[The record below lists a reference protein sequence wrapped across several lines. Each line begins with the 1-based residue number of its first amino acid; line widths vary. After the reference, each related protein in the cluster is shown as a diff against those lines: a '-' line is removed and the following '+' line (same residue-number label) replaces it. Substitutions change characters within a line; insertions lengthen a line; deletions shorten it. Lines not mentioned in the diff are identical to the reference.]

1 MGEAGCKVILVA
13 YERALAEGCPVVGLW
28 HSGGARLREGV
39 VSLHAVGE
47 VFAIM
52 TRASG
57 KVPQIS
63 VVLGPA
69 AGGAAYGPALTDV
82 VILGPEGRVFVTG
95 PDVVRS
101 VTGEDVDA
109 LRLGGP
115 EPHGRRSGVVHV
127 VADDP
132 GGRLPRGAPAGGP
145 ARRPARDRR
154 RSRTATWRLTCP
166 SRASVPTTCTRSSR
180 RCSTTST
187 SLELH
192 PKWAPNVTTT
202 LGRLG
207 GRTVGVIANNPMR
220 LGGCLDSASAE
231 KAARFVRMCDA
242 FGVPL
247 VVVVDVPG
255 YLPGVGQE
263 WDGVVRR
270 GAKLLHA
277 FAEATVPRVTLV
289 TRKAYGGAYIAMN
302 SRSLGATRVFAWPG
316 AEVAVMG
323 AVAAVRILHRRRLAE
338 VPEDVRGAGRA
349 GARGRARAAGRRPR
363 AARRRSGSSTR
374 WSSRRRPG
382 RRSRTRSSPRPSTVA
397 AATTATSRSR
407 GLAQTTWW
415 SQRTGAPSPAY
426 RNGSSSSS
434 HAAPSRP
441 AISSS
446 TVTPGSLRRPGQRG
460 AQPVLADQDV
470 AVHADG
476 GAEEAEVRGAGV
488 ALALAAGAGLLGDLE
503 ADQPPVAQRGGHRG
517 GRAGLALPGQLGTH
531 RARCGRLAGP
541 VERDAGAENP
551 ADGPLDVR
559 AQRRRGGV
567 DVDNTASRHRDP
579 PSQGARCAFPSGLT
593 GRTDPCRCA
602 APIMTHPPHQHQG
615 TRAYR

>member
-1 MGEAGCKVILVA
+1 VDPRDPRLRLSQLFDTGSIELITPEDDSGMLAAVGTIDGAPSVAFVSDARLQGGAMGIEGCQVVVTA
-13 YERALAEGCPVVGLW
+13 YERALTDGVPVIGLW

-39 VSLHAVGE
+39 ASLHAVGQ

-57 KVPQIS
+57 KIPQIS

-82 VILGPEGRVFVTG
+82 VILGPDGRVFVTG

-127 VADDP
+127 VAEST
-132 GGRLPRGAPAGGP
+132 AAAYEE
-145 ARRPARDRR
+145 ARRLAALLGDQGKLNLSAVTEVNLAGYLPESAK
-154 RSRTATWRLTCP
+154 
-166 SRASVPTTCTRSSR
+166 RAYDVHGLVEHLLDDDSV
-180 RCSTTST
+180 
-187 SLELH
+187 LELH
-192 PKWAPNVTTT
+192 PKWAPNIVTS

-207 GRTVGVIANNPMR
+207 GRTVGVIANNPLR
-220 LGGCLDSASAE
+220 LGGCLDSSSAE

-277 FAEATVPRVTLV
+277 FAEAEVPRVTLV

-302 SRSLGATRVFAWPG
+302 SRALGATRVFAWPT

-338 VPEDVRGAGRA
+338 VAEDMRGQVEQELAVEHEQVAGGLGRAMEIGVVDELVEPTRTRGAIAAAIVDAPQVRGQHG
-349 GARGRARAAGRRPR
+349 
-363 AARRRSGSSTR
+363 
-374 WSSRRRPG
+374 
-382 RRSRTRSSPRPSTVA
+382 
-397 AATTATSRSR
+397 
-407 GLAQTTWW
+407 
-415 SQRTGAPSPAY
+415 
-426 RNGSSSSS
+426 N
-434 HAAPSRP
+434 
-441 AISSS
+441 I
-446 TVTPGSLRRPGQRG
+446 
-460 AQPVLADQDV
+460 
-470 AVHADG
+470 
-476 GAEEAEVRGAGV
+476 
-488 ALALAAGAGLLGDLE
+488 
-503 ADQPPVAQRGGHRG
+503 
-517 GRAGLALPGQLGTH
+517 
-531 RARCGRLAGP
+531 
-541 VERDAGAENP
+541 
-551 ADGPLDVR
+551 PL
-559 AQRRRGGV
+559 
-567 DVDNTASRHRDP
+567 
-579 PSQGARCAFPSGLT
+579 
-593 GRTDPCRCA
+593 
-602 APIMTHPPHQHQG
+602 
-615 TRAYR
+615 